1 MSTNSAY
8 TGELQPGDLVA
19 VAASSS
25 YLHIGFYVGRGPT
38 GSFQFYPMHTLAY
51 WFDGEH
57 SRRTQGK
64 KPYVSFRNS
73 FYSNMALKISP
84 ETFTPEMKSI
94 YARASEAMKL
104 LQVAEDFKANTLKSK

>member
-1 MSTNSAY
+1 MNTNSAY

-19 VAASSS
+19 VAASSD
-25 YLHIGFYVGRGPT
+25 YVHVGFYVGRGKT
-38 GSFQFYPMHTLAY
+38 GSFQFYPLHTLAY

-57 SRRTQGK
+57 SRRIQGK

-84 ETFTPEMKSI
+84 ETFTPKMKET
-94 YARASEAMKL
+94 YDKASEAMKL
-104 LQVAEDFKANTLKSK
+104 LLVAEDFKTKVLKSK